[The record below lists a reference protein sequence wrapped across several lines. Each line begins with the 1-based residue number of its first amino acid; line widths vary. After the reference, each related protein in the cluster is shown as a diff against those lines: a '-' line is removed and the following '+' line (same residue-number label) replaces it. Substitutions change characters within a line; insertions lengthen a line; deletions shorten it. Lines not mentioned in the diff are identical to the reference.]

1 VSVIASQ
8 RIIRLGIALMAVAS
22 ASCGE
27 FVRQSRSPSQV
38 VINSLQGA
46 SGARPQELG
55 GTLFSDV
62 ITNVSRTVNGQ
73 QVTVPTV
80 FADNGQVVM
89 SLILRD
95 PGQPG
100 LAAAPSAINQVTISR
115 YRVTYRRSD
124 NRNTAGVDV
133 PYPFDGAVTFT
144 VPSDGTVTASFELVR
159 HIAKDEAPL
168 RALAANG
175 DIISTIAEITFYG
188 RDQAGND
195 VSVTGSMLIDFGNF
209 GDPS

>member
-1 VSVIASQ
+1 VSVIASH
-8 RIIRLGIALMAVAS
+8 RIIRLGIALTAVAS
-22 ASCGE
+22 ASCGD

-144 VPSDGTVTASFELVR
+144 VPSDGAVTASFELVR

>member
-1 VSVIASQ
+1 MSVIASH

-144 VPSDGTVTASFELVR
+144 VPSDGAVTASFELVR